1 VHRLNVHKQTLG
13 SALYCIYLHG
23 CISVKIWNFWICV
36 ALLTLNSS
44 PAGIHFVGWQSL
56 YSFVGAIALG
66 LLAAALHID
75 RLEIGSIIIRVS
87 AEFGGDRLHPIW
99 MIVNCGSPAAALVN
113 AGTGPRSANLSA
125 HISRR
130 AAHTFNPIHRS
141 TSLATGNMSGYN
153 HSNGQNAG
161 GRPFDVSDFQHGQQ
175 DDYSRQQ
182 QQLRHDGGTPID
194 PSVSQQQRP
203 PEGYGQYGMNPSPYA
218 QYPPQ
223 QQQQQGA
230 PPGASPP
237 GGMAGH
243 MMNPSPYGLAGYASM
258 GDPYGVNRSL
268 PSGGTPTGR
277 PNFNVQQAPP
287 PQPMMAG
294 AYGYGTG
301 RPEYHMPYV
310 SYNSHPPTFQNRN
323 DYGGGGGGDSSFSS
337 PHDPYGMQHNN
348 SSGMQQG
355 GGVGGAVGGEAHQS
369 MMMGKDN
376 NSNNND
382 PSKTPRMFKKPML
395 QKVTR

>member
-1 VHRLNVHKQTLG
+1 VWLCSLSIRLLLAFTLWGG
-13 SALYCIYLHG
+13 SR
-23 CISVKIWNFWICV
+23 
-36 ALLTLNSS
+36 
-44 PAGIHFVGWQSL
+44 
-56 YSFVGAIALG
+56 YSFVEGIALG
-66 LLAAALHID
+66 LLAASLQID
-75 RLEIGSIIIRVS
+75 KLEKASIIIRVS
-87 AEFGGDRLHPIW
+87 AEFGGGRLHPIW

-113 AGTGPRSANLSA
+113 AGTGPRSANLFA

-141 TSLATGNMSGYN
+141 TSLATGIMSGYN

-182 QQLRHDGGTPID
+182 QRHGGGTPID
-194 PSVSQQQRP
+194 PSASQQQRP

-243 MMNPSPYGLAGYASM
+243 MMNPSPYGLAGYGGM

-268 PSGGTPTGR
+268 PSGGT

-310 SYNSHPPTFQNRN
+310 SYNPHPAAFQNRN

-337 PHDPYGMQHNN
+337 PHDPYGMQHSSN
-348 SSGMQQG
+348 SGMQQG
-355 GGVGGAVGGEAHQS
+355 GGIGVGGAAGDEAHQS

-376 NSNNND
+376 NSNHND